1 MIAYILIMVIV
12 LLIVLFVMSAQTD
25 KIEQCEEELDAQ
37 EHYIRILLQEIRELR
52 EGKLREGV
60 K

>member
-1 MIAYILIMVIV
+1 MIAYILIMAIV
-12 LLIVLFVMSAQTD
+12 LSIVWFVMSAQTD
-25 KIEQCEEELDAQ
+25 KIEQCEEQLDAQ

-52 EGKLREGV
+52 EGV

>member
-12 LLIVLFVMSAQTD
+12 LLIVLFIMSTQSE
-25 KIEQCEEELDAQ
+25 KIEQCEEELDAK

-52 EGKLREGV
+52 EGV